1 MEDYVFDKCREI
13 NNLLQANNENKARD
27 ELIRLLDYHATN
39 ELPYTPLVN
48 HLIRGLGLYP
58 YLDEETSTLQDQ
70 YVCNLFKVD
79 VGLEEEKPLHIDQY
93 KLLRYL
99 VEGRNIAVSAPT
111 SFGKSFVI
119 DAFIKIR
126 RPQNVM
132 ILVPTIA
139 LMDETRRR
147 LYKKFS
153 EEYTIITTAESELG
167 EKNLFIFPPERAM
180 LFVNRIER
188 LDMFIVD
195 EFYKSSKVLETER
208 SDAFVEAIMRYGE
221 KSNQRYYLAPNI
233 SSLQLNQFTEGMEF
247 VKLDV
252 KTVCLNEHDY
262 TQQINGDANVKNE
275 IFKKLMQDISGKTLI
290 YAGSHKQTT
299 NVSNLIMTAEP
310 EKETQLLTDFSN
322 WLGENYDYNWNL
334 TLLVQRGFGI
344 HNGRL
349 HRPISQVQVSLFEKE
364 DGLDRI
370 ISTSS
375 IIEGVNT
382 SAENVIV
389 WMTTGR
395 GLRFNNFSYKN
406 LIGRA
411 GRMFRYFVGNIYI
424 LANPPVEE
432 STELTIDFPEPIEGS
447 INPEEFERYL
457 TAEQIAKIHAYD
469 AEMERIVDGF
479 KELKQDGVFQSS
491 DMYFVGRLAHV
502 ISERRDKWRCLYYL
516 TMSNPDSWTIPLK
529 HILRNSQIVSWS
541 EHDKL
546 IGFVKII
553 SQNWIKTIPEL
564 LDEMEDIDVGIDEF
578 FRLERLVSYQLA
590 TLVNDINV
598 LQKKILKSD
607 FDLSDFKSKLS
618 CVFLPPVVYYL
629 EEFGLPRMLA
639 RKIQQAGLVNFEDEE
654 LSLDD
659 ALNIFREIGKNKITQ
674 QAKLDGFELYILDY
688 FYDGITK

>member
-13 NNLLQANNENKARD
+13 NNLLHANDENIARD
-27 ELIRLLDYHATN
+27 ELIRLLDYHATH
-39 ELPYTPLVN
+39 EIPYTPLVN
-48 HLIRGLGLYP
+48 HLIRELGLYP
-58 YLDEETSTLQDQ
+58 YIDEETSSLQDQ

-79 VGLEEEKPLHIDQY
+79 VGLDEEKPLHIDQY
-93 KLLRYL
+93 KLLRAL
-99 VEGRNIAVSAPT
+99 VEGQNIAVSAPT

-147 LYKKFS
+147 MYKKFS
-153 EEYTIITTAESELG
+153 EEYNIITTAESEMG
-167 EKNLFIFPPERAM
+167 ERNLFIFPPERAIQ
-180 LFVNRIER
+180 FVNRIVR

-195 EFYKSSKVLETER
+195 EFYKSSKILDSER
-208 SDAFVEAIMRYGE
+208 SEAFVEAIMRYGE

-233 SSLQLNQFTEGMEF
+233 SSLPANPFTEDMTFER
-247 VKLDV
+247 LNV
-252 KTVCLNEHDY
+252 KTVCLDEHDY
-262 TQQINGDANVKNE
+262 THQINGDANVKNE
-275 IFKKLMQDISGKTLI
+275 IFKELIHEVQGKTLI

-299 NVSNLIMTAEP
+299 SVSNLVLTSVP
-310 EKETQLLTDFSN
+310 EKDSPLLMDFSN

-349 HRPISQVQVSLFEKE
+349 HRPISQVQISLFEKE

-424 LANPPVEE
+424 LAKPPVDED
-432 STELTIDFPEPIEGS
+432 TELTIDFPESIEGS
-447 INPEEFERYL
+447 FDPEEFDRYL

-469 AEMERIVDGF
+469 AEMENIVGGF
-479 KELKQDGVFQSS
+479 KELKQQGVFQSS
-491 DMYFVGRLAHV
+491 DMYFIGKLAHV
-502 ISERRDKWRCLYYL
+502 MNERKDKWGCLYYL
-516 TMSNPDSWTIPLK
+516 TVNNPDSWTIPLMQL
-529 HILRNSQIVSWS
+529 LRNSQIVRWN
-541 EHDKL
+541 EYEKL
-546 IGFVKII
+546 VEFVKIL
-553 SQNWIKTIPEL
+553 SQNWTKTIPEL

-590 TLVNDINV
+590 TLVNDVNI
-598 LQKKILKSD
+598 LQKKILHSD
-607 FDLSDFKSKLS
+607 FDLSEFKSKLS
-618 CVFLPPVVYYL
+618 CVFLPPIVYYL
-629 EEFGLPRMLA
+629 EEYGLPRMMS
-639 RKIQQAGLVNFEDEE
+639 RKIQRAGLIDFEDED
-654 LSLDD
+654 LSLDN
-659 ALNIFREIGKNKITQ
+659 ALNKFREIGKDRIIYEAQ
-674 QAKLDGFELYILDY
+674 MIGFETYIIDY
-688 FYDGITK
+688 FYDGITR